1 MIDIHTLPQVAHQQM
16 NDTHREEAA
25 ILNHFLSMIEQNLPY
40 EQLLDQFEIF
50 IAHVQTHFAS
60 EETKMQEIRLPM
72 YRLHKGEHDKILN
85 QIRMMNMEFRNRKE
99 SEALKSYLEEEFSPW
114 LDQHIK
120 AMDIVLANE
129 LSTL

>member
-16 NDTHREEAA
+16 NDTHLGEAA

-60 EETKMQEIRLPM
+60 EETKMQEIRFPM

-85 QIRMMNMEFRNRKE
+85 QIRMMHMEFRNRKDT
-99 SEALKSYLEEEFSPW
+99 EALKSYLEEEFSPW
-114 LDQHIK
+114 LVQHIK
-120 AMDIVLANE
+120 AMDIILANAIK
-129 LSTL
+129 